1 MHTWMSGR
9 GGEPARTGALPTR
22 ERLRRRH
29 LTPPAIVLRPPP
41 HVPDD
46 PVGEGPRVLGEDRLD
61 AETAHTPQ
69 QKNLRLPRR
78 LPAASGALQRLVRF
92 KEESDLPWAEIA
104 RRLGTYP
111 HTVKR
116 WWKEGVR
123 PHFRHQMA
131 LLDLAD
137 DLGLGHLFTD
147 WSVRRETGNGTPG
160 SAGGER
166 SSAKVLRPAAPPRC
180 KSSKRKA
187 ARRRGGRNRRG

>member
-1 MHTWMSGR
+1 MPR
-9 GGEPARTGALPTR
+9 QRTHHS
-22 ERLRRRH
+22 RR
-29 LTPPAIVLRPPP
+29 TYVF
-41 HVPDD
+41 PDD
-46 PVGEGPRVLGEDRLD
+46 FP
-61 AETAHTPQ
+61 
-69 QKNLRLPRR
+69 
-78 LPAASGALQRLVRF
+78 QRLVRF

-147 WSVRRETGNGTPG
+147 WSIRREARNGTPG

-166 SSAKVLRPAAPPRC
+166 SSARGLRPAAPPRC
-180 KSSKRKA
+180 KSPKAKGGASAGPPRPQGLKRKKGGIHWRA
-187 ARRRGGRNRRG
+187 GGRTPNRGVLPPSL

>member
-29 LTPPAIVLRPPP
+29 LAPPAIVLRPPP

-46 PVGEGPRVLGEDRLD
+46 PVGEGPGVLREDRLD

-78 LPAASGALQRLVRF
+78 LPAAPGALQGGVGPAVGRDCAPPG
-92 KEESDLPWAEIA
+92 DLSPHREAVVE
-104 RRLGTYP
+104 RR
-111 HTVKR
+111 
-116 WWKEGVR
+116 VR

-131 LLDLAD
+131 LLELAD
-137 DLGLGHLFTD
+137 ELGLGHLFTD
-147 WSVRRETGNGTPG
+147 WSIRRETGNGTPG

-166 SSAKVLRPAAPPRC
+166 SSARVFRPAAPPRC
-180 KSSKRKA
+180 KSPKRKA
-187 ARRRGGRNRRG
+187 AHRRGGRDRGG